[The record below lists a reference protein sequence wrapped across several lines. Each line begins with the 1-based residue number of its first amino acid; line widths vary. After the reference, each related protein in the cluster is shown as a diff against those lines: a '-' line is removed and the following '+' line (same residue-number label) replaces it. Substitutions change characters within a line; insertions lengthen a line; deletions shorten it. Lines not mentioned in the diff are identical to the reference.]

1 MSRVIVALVLCAG
14 ATFFTRSDTG
24 AQADHVERPNIER
37 PNVER
42 PNVERPNV
50 ERLNVERPNVDS
62 SSDDSSSDGGTTNQS
77 VDDLF
82 DGRDDSYLQT
92 VPIFAKA
99 NMMR

>member
-37 PNVER
+37 P
-42 PNVERPNV
+42 
-50 ERLNVERPNVDS
+50 NVERPNVDS